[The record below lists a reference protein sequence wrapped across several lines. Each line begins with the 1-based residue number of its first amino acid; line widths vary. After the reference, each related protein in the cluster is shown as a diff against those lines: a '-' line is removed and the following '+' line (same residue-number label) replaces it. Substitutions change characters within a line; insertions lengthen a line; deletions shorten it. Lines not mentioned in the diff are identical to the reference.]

1 MVLGLRSKQK
11 KCASVHVE
19 YIIHIHEI
27 KPWPPSQS
35 LKSLRSVV
43 LHWENGNRQSGSTC
57 IVIPDLGSGADEGKL
72 EFNES
77 FKLQV
82 TLLKE
87 GSSKGDEKG
96 AFQKN
101 ALEFNLYEPRRDK
114 FKGQHLGSAVIDL
127 AEYGIV
133 KEAVTANIPVTSKRS
148 FRNVMQPVLYVKIQ
162 PMDDAGMGS
171 TSGESLSKE
180 VPVDKDVKESVS
192 ELMNEENVEENE
204 IASFT
209 DDDVSSLSSLD
220 DSSAQEVK
228 ADTLLHS
235 DPEENK
241 NVPEIMNPNGVVS
254 DSESKLCSPSVPTK
268 LGLELKE
275 PHLKD
280 AALHQSNTLPE
291 FVSVG
296 SLSITKGQ
304 ENMNETHGESETSLS
319 LIMESNIISTVSS
332 SSSTQKIPE
341 EVIGSSNTKDATDR
355 NSLNQ
360 EVEEISIGCS
370 SRENVVEVQVRV
382 EDNDLMTEIV
392 ESSDF
397 TLQAKVSN
405 ISESE
410 PNIKQNGKSEES
422 INDSEESINEHAA
435 DNIFKEQQIGL
446 VFGAEVDEDHLT
458 ISQTMNDALENPI
471 GTTASVE
478 HISIIQQR
486 ETKQSKGTL
495 STDANLSNWRSLRER
510 HSSSFST
517 ERLRTMKLSVRSPPH
532 SMGSITYGANEQDME
547 YVKEVDIQEDVS
559 NTGTNSGTDDGRDD
573 NRSTSSGSSKAKQFP
588 RRNGRSLS
596 NDKVHELELRVKLL
610 EAELREAAA
619 IEIALYSS
627 SAEHGSSAQKVHTP
641 ARRLARM
648 YSHASR
654 QWPTE
659 RMTSAA
665 RSIAS
670 GLALVAKAC
679 GNDVARLTFWLSNTI
694 VLRTIVTETIKYPGT
709 KQSANTRLQYNGS
722 VKLPRSKHSPLKW
735 ESVSHKNGKFSFSES
750 FGDWDDPATFI
761 SVLEKI
767 ESWIFSRTI
776 EYVWWQIFTPYM
788 QSGHVGSAQQLGS
801 FSSKSFSKKPSMGYP
816 QQTNVSLEI
825 WKKAF
830 KDTSKLLC
838 PLRSEGLEC
847 GCLPLLSRMVMEQC
861 VARLDVAMFNAILR
875 ESDDDIPT
883 DPMSDPIGDSK
894 VLPIPTGSLSF
905 GSGAQLK
912 NAVGNWSR
920 WLTDLFGMDVDE
932 SHADG
937 NSQDDKISVAKS
949 FKSFHSL
956 NALSDL
962 LMLPKD
968 MLLEKSIRKEA
979 CSTFSPNVINH
990 ILNRFLPDEFCP
1002 DPVPNAVLQALESE
1016 EYSGS
1021 SQEEIRNI
1029 PNNASPIIYSPPST
1043 TSIESF
1049 IGEIRINS
1057 LTRIGSSV
1065 IRKCHKSD
1073 DELDELDSPLSS
1085 IINDKSTSPKS
1096 GNKEND
1102 KLSSIRYQLLREVW
1116 RIDD

>member
-11 KCASVHVE
+11 KCAVHVE

-35 LKSLRSVV
+35 LKSLHSVV
-43 LHWENGNRQSGSTC
+43 LHWENGDHQSGSTC
-57 IVIPDLGSGADEGKL
+57 IVIPDLGSGAAEGKL

-87 GSSKGDEKG
+87 GSSKGNEKG
-96 AFQKN
+96 TFQKN
-101 ALEFNLYEPRRDK
+101 ALEFNLYEPKRDK
-114 FKGQHLGSAVIDL
+114 FKGQHLGSAVINL

-148 FRNVMQPVLYVKIQ
+148 FRNIMQPVLYVKIQ
-162 PMDDAGMGS
+162 PMDDADMGS
-171 TSGESLSKE
+171 ISGESLSKE

-192 ELMNEENVEENE
+192 KLMNEENVEENE
-204 IASFT
+204 ITSFT
-209 DDDVSSLSSLD
+209 DDGISSLSALD
-220 DSSAQEVK
+220 HSSAQEVK
-228 ADTLLHS
+228 ADTLLHN
-235 DPEENK
+235 DAEENK
-241 NVPEIMNPNGVVS
+241 VLQNVPEIMNPNGVVG
-254 DSESKLCSPSVPTK
+254 DSESKLCLPSVPTK
-268 LGLELKE
+268 LGSELKE
-275 PHLKD
+275 SHLKD
-280 AALHQSNTLPE
+280 AALHQNNALPE
-291 FVSVG
+291 SVSVG

-304 ENMNETHGESETSLS
+304 ENMNETHGESETSLL
-319 LIMESNIISTVSS
+319 LIMESNIISTV

-341 EVIGSSNTKDATDR
+341 EVIGSSSTKDATNR
-355 NSLNQ
+355 NSLSQ

-370 SRENVVEVQVRV
+370 SRENVVEVQVHV
-382 EDNDLMTEIV
+382 EDNGLMTEIV

-397 TLQAKVSN
+397 TLQAEVSN

-410 PNIKQNGKSEES
+410 PNIKQNGKTEES
-422 INDSEESINEHAA
+422 INDSEESINEHVA
-435 DNIFKEQQIGL
+435 DNIFKEKQMGL
-446 VFGAEVDEDHLT
+446 IFGAEVDEDHLT
-458 ISQTMNDALENPI
+458 ISQTMNGALESPV
-471 GTTASVE
+471 GTTAILE

-495 STDANLSNWRSLRER
+495 STDATLSSWRSLHER
-510 HSSSFST
+510 HNSSFST

-532 SMGSITYGANEQDME
+532 SMGSITYGANEQDKE
-547 YVKEVDIQEDVS
+547 YVKEVDIQEDAS
-559 NTGTNSGTDDGRDD
+559 NTSTNSGTDDGRDD
-573 NRSTSSGSSKAKQFP
+573 NGSTSSGSSKAKQFP
-588 RRNGRSLS
+588 RRNGRILS
-596 NDKVHELELRVKLL
+596 NDKVHELELRVKSL

-627 SAEHGSSAQKVHTP
+627 LAEHGISAHKVHTP
-641 ARRLARM
+641 ARRLSRM
-648 YSHASR
+648 YRHASR

-679 GNDVARLTFWLSNTI
+679 GHDVAR
-694 VLRTIVTETIKYPGT
+694 
-709 KQSANTRLQYNGS
+709 
-722 VKLPRSKHSPLKW
+722 HS
-735 ESVSHKNGKFSFSES
+735 G
-750 FGDWDDPATFI
+750 
-761 SVLEKI
+761 
-767 ESWIFSRTI
+767 R
-776 EYVWWQIFTPYM
+776 
-788 QSGHVGSAQQLGS
+788 VGGAQQLGS
-801 FSSKSFSKKPSMGYP
+801 FSSKSFGKQPSMVYP
-816 QQTNVSLEI
+816 QQTNLSLEI

-830 KDTSKLLC
+830 IDTSKLLC

-847 GCLPLLSRMVMEQC
+847 GCLPMLSRMVMEQC

-875 ESDDDIPT
+875 ESDDEIPT

-937 NSQDDKISVAKS
+937 NSQDEKISVAKS
-949 FKSFHSL
+949 FKSFYSL

-1002 DPVPNAVLQALESE
+1002 DPVPNDVLQALESE
-1016 EYSGS
+1016 EYAES
-1021 SQEEIRNI
+1021 SQEEIRSI

-1065 IRKCHKSD
+1065 IRKCHQSD
-1073 DELDELDSPLSS
+1073 DELDEFDSPLSS
-1085 IINDKSTSPKS
+1085 IINGKSPSPKS

-1102 KLSSIRYQLLREVW
+1102 KFSSIRYQLLREVW
-1116 RIDD
+1116 RIDE

>member
-11 KCASVHVE
+11 KCAVHVE

-35 LKSLRSVV
+35 LKSLHSVV
-43 LHWENGNRQSGSTC
+43 LHWENGDHQSGSTC
-57 IVIPDLGSGADEGKL
+57 IVIPDLGSGAAEGKL

-87 GSSKGDEKG
+87 GSSKGNEKG
-96 AFQKN
+96 TFQKN
-101 ALEFNLYEPRRDK
+101 ALEFNLYEPKRDK
-114 FKGQHLGSAVIDL
+114 FKGQHLGSAVINL

-148 FRNVMQPVLYVKIQ
+148 FRNIMQPVLYVKIQ
-162 PMDDAGMGS
+162 PMDDADMGS
-171 TSGESLSKE
+171 ISGESLSKE

-192 ELMNEENVEENE
+192 KLMNEENVEENE
-204 IASFT
+204 ITSFT
-209 DDDVSSLSSLD
+209 DDGISSLSALD
-220 DSSAQEVK
+220 HSSAQEVK
-228 ADTLLHS
+228 ADTLLHN
-235 DPEENK
+235 DAEENK
-241 NVPEIMNPNGVVS
+241 NVPEIMNPNGVVG
-254 DSESKLCSPSVPTK
+254 DSESKLCLPSVPTK
-268 LGLELKE
+268 LGSELKE
-275 PHLKD
+275 SHLKD
-280 AALHQSNTLPE
+280 AALHQNNALPE
-291 FVSVG
+291 SVSVG

-304 ENMNETHGESETSLS
+304 ENMNETHGESETSLL
-319 LIMESNIISTVSS
+319 LIMESNIISTV

-341 EVIGSSNTKDATDR
+341 EVIGSSSTKDATNR
-355 NSLNQ
+355 NSLSQ

-370 SRENVVEVQVRV
+370 SRENVVEVQVHV
-382 EDNDLMTEIV
+382 EDNGLMTEIV

-397 TLQAKVSN
+397 TLQAEVSN

-410 PNIKQNGKSEES
+410 PNIKQNGKTEES
-422 INDSEESINEHAA
+422 INDSEESINEHVA
-435 DNIFKEQQIGL
+435 DNIFKEKQMGL
-446 VFGAEVDEDHLT
+446 IFGAEVDEDHLT
-458 ISQTMNDALENPI
+458 ISQTMNGALESPV
-471 GTTASVE
+471 GTTAILE

-495 STDANLSNWRSLRER
+495 STDATLSSWRSLHER
-510 HSSSFST
+510 HNSSFST

-532 SMGSITYGANEQDME
+532 SMGSITYGANEQDKE
-547 YVKEVDIQEDVS
+547 YVKEVDIQEDAS
-559 NTGTNSGTDDGRDD
+559 NTSTNSGTDDGRDD
-573 NRSTSSGSSKAKQFP
+573 NGSTSSGSSKAKQFP
-588 RRNGRSLS
+588 RRNGRILS
-596 NDKVHELELRVKLL
+596 NDKVHELELRVKSL

-627 SAEHGSSAQKVHTP
+627 LAEHGISAHKVHTP
-641 ARRLARM
+641 ARRLSRM
-648 YSHASR
+648 YRHASR

-679 GNDVARLTFWLSNTI
+679 GHDVARLTFWLSNTI
-694 VLRTIVTETIKYPGT
+694 VLRAIVTETIKYPGA
-709 KQSANTRLQYNGS
+709 KQSASTQLRYNGS
-722 VKLPRSKHSPLKW
+722 VKLPGSKHSPLKW
-735 ESVSHKNGKFSFSES
+735 ESVSHKNKEFSFSES

-761 SVLEKI
+761 SALEKI

-776 EYVWWQIFTPYM
+776 EYVWWQIFTPCM
-788 QSGHVGSAQQLGS
+788 QSGRVGGAQQLGS
-801 FSSKSFSKKPSMGYP
+801 FSSKSFGKQPSMVYP
-816 QQTNVSLEI
+816 QQTNLSLEI

-830 KDTSKLLC
+830 IDTSKLLC

-847 GCLPLLSRMVMEQC
+847 GCLPMLSRMVMEQC

-875 ESDDDIPT
+875 ESDDEIPT

-937 NSQDDKISVAKS
+937 NSQDEKISVAKS
-949 FKSFHSL
+949 FKSFYSL

-1002 DPVPNAVLQALESE
+1002 DPVPNDVLQALESE
-1016 EYSGS
+1016 EYAES
-1021 SQEEIRNI
+1021 SQEEIRSI

-1065 IRKCHKSD
+1065 IRKCHQSD
-1073 DELDELDSPLSS
+1073 DELDEFDSPLSS
-1085 IINDKSTSPKS
+1085 IINGKSPSPKS

-1102 KLSSIRYQLLREVW
+1102 KFSSIRYQLLREVW
-1116 RIDD
+1116 RIDE